1 MQAQQNPQAYLQTP
15 WHFIS
20 RTECSVVL
28 VSSGVLEPSPMDT
41 KGQPSIYSCGEDRS
55 AKGTERWSGG
65 EQGVSE
71 GRVSLVATA
80 AAALGPPT
88 GPAL

>member
-1 MQAQQNPQAYLQTP
+1 MIQAQQNTQAYLQTP

-65 EQGVSE
+65 QQGVSE
-71 GRVSLVATA
+71 GRVSLVQLQQQH
-80 AAALGPPT
+80 LGCPQGLP
-88 GPAL
+88 